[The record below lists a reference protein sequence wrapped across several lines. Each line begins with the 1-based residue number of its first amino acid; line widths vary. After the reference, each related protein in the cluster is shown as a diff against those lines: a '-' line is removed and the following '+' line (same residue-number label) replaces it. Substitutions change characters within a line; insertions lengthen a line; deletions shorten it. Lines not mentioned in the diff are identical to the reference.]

1 MILDHP
7 GQKLKLCLA
16 AHHGNFTPP
25 RISPSCPFRDRSTN
39 AGAVIARQIGHDLL
53 SGRSDPL
60 PTFNAAF
67 MQVSA
72 QVDLRAPSSVAAHS
86 LSLQGTP
93 TDVFQFLDIHFTR
106 SNRGHFPVSPKA
118 PSLLI
123 QFRKP
128 IRNKTS
134 KTSHNIQEQFQLRQ
148 DFFTL
153 FVDPSVGQANPFCI
167 VTDGNILKI
176 NGLDQLPLSLGK
188 SCHNVPQPLTQLP
201 GNRNSSILGASRSR
215 IASAPTVSP
224 LSIAS

>member
-16 AHHGNFTPP
+16 AHHGNLTPP

-72 QVDLRAPSSVAAHS
+72 QVDLRAPSNVAAHS

-93 TDVFQFLDIHFTR
+93 TDVFHFLDIHFGRFTKR
-106 SNRGHFPVSPKA
+106 LFPG
-118 PSLLI
+118 I
-123 QFRKP
+123 
-128 IRNKTS
+128 
-134 KTSHNIQEQFQLRQ
+134 
-148 DFFTL
+148 
-153 FVDPSVGQANPFCI
+153 
-167 VTDGNILKI
+167 
-176 NGLDQLPLSLGK
+176 GK
-188 SCHNVPQPLTQLP
+188 VPLTTYPSSETLVAEISK
-201 GNRNSSILGASRSR
+201 NS
-215 IASAPTVSP
+215 P
-224 LSIAS
+224 